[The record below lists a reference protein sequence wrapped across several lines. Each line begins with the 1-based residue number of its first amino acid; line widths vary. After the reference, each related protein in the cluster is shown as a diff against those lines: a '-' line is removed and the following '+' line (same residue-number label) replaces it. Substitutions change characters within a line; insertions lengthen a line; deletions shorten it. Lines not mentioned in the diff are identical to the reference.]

1 MHFLRRAKLVFEV
14 WCTACALCLI
24 FSSFFSWLTTTVKLR
39 HGAIGEWPRHLAS
52 FIGMSSQRKKLESI
66 GNCPSLLSS
75 SWADLHV
82 GGIIDADEF
91 GVDIAR
97 SHVVGGWGW
106 TCLVESFWDDILRR
120 SLTDGVVFEG
130 EDGVSGCPYR
140 LTGSWQLCR
149 HYP

>member
-1 MHFLRRAKLVFEV
+1 MALDIWVVSLECRRK
-14 WCTACALCLI
+14 
-24 FSSFFSWLTTTVKLR
+24 
-39 HGAIGEWPRHLAS
+39 G
-52 FIGMSSQRKKLESI
+52 KKLESI

-91 GVDIAR
+91 GVDIAH

-130 EDGVSGCPYR
+130 EDGVSGCSYR